1 MKLWFLS
8 LFTVLIVTALTHVR
22 YGKTAERKQRYFCRN
37 QECSH
42 RTFIQQYSYRA
53 YLTDVKQQITDM
65 AVNGSGM
72 RDTARVLKISRNTVT
87 AVLKKTSTATAGKS
101 AISPS
106 DKPKPN
112 ESEPGARRISRNG

>member
-1 MKLWFLS
+1 M
-8 LFTVLIVTALTHVR
+8 VLEPVHCPNCDSINVVR

-87 AVLKKTSTATAGKS
+87 AVLKKNFHSYG
-101 AISPS
+101 
-106 DKPKPN
+106 
-112 ESEPGARRISRNG
+112 R